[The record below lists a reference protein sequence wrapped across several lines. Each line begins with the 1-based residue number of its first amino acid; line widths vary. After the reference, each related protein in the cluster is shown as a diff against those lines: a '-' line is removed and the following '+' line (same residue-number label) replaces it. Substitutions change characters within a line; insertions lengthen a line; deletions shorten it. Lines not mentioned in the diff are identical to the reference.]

1 MRVIVAERDP
11 DVRWA
16 LRCLLSDELAMQ
28 VAGETADAADLLP
41 LVEETSP
48 DLLVLEW
55 ELLRAEPRTALA
67 RLRARSPA
75 LHIIVLSR
83 QAGTCRQALTAGADA
98 AASKGDPPEQLLQAL
113 RALRV
118 HSDADRA
125 DAGTQHEGPYD

>member
-1 MRVIVAERDP
+1 MRVIVADRDP

-16 LRCLLSDELAMQ
+16 LSCLLSDELAMQ

-55 ELLRAEPRTALA
+55 EMLRAEPRTALA
-67 RLRARSPA
+67 RLRARSPG

-83 QAGTCRQALTAGADA
+83 QAGTCRQALAAGADA
-98 AASKGDPPEQLLQAL
+98 AACKGDPPEQLLKAL
-113 RALRV
+113 RALGAR
-118 HSDADRA
+118 SDVDLA
-125 DAGTQHEGPYD
+125 DAGA